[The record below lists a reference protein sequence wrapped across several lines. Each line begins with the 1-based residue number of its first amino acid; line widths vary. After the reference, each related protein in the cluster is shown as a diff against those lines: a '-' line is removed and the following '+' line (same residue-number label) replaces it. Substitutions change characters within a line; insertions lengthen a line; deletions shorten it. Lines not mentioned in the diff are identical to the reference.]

1 MITKQQ
7 RSPHGGKIRTVS
19 LKFTSNFR
27 LVGAVFVYSSLVALC
42 YVDALCYGTFRSQ
55 VPRPPGPRSHAPPP
69 AIIRDRPLME
79 YRPLLEDL
87 RYIAKMYSL
96 ITL

>member
-19 LKFTSNFR
+19 IKLTSNFR

-42 YVDALCYGTFRSQ
+42 YVDACVMGHSGLHR
-55 VPRPPGPRSHAPPP
+55 
-69 AIIRDRPLME
+69 
-79 YRPLLEDL
+79 
-87 RYIAKMYSL
+87 
-96 ITL
+96 